1 MAKKF
6 SPLVQKFSSLFEAE
20 LSKAENMAD
29 YNTLRSLRQRVTF
42 QTLFIEYLCIKY
54 DKLYAICLTAW
65 NYLKIEL
72 SDFKSFQTFEKF
84 VKVLEISLKRI
95 RKEYPIITC
104 QGCNSNEYRHLSYTD
119 LCLDCFICDQCEREL
134 QTTAICPKCRKTT
147 TDKIISYRKEDENSE
162 KVNQFKYDLNCFF
175 MNVITNLCFNYHESQ
190 CLPEE
195 KVINK
200 IIEILLPKPLGHSA
214 QTDSLIDLNLS
225 PSIKSTLFQL
235 LLNYTQENIEEHL
248 KNIYEKSSRYLK
260 ANYNINDLDNL
271 TLLYINSFED
281 SLYSKSTTIKED
293 SNLAVDVVSA
303 LDYIEE
309 IISNYK
315 RFSAQQE
322 KIVQW
327 KQIAKMKFSLITF
340 AKLIEIYDKENENHF
355 RLGDRIR
362 ILSSDCVQL
371 RYFLIKQIFR
381 HYGRNKL
388 DELSQDE
395 HLSWICLD
403 IMNQN
408 QV

>member
-1 MAKKF
+1 
-6 SPLVQKFSSLFEAE
+6 
-20 LSKAENMAD
+20 
-29 YNTLRSLRQRVTF
+29 
-42 QTLFIEYLCIKY
+42 
-54 DKLYAICLTAW
+54 
-65 NYLKIEL
+65 
-72 SDFKSFQTFEKF
+72 
-84 VKVLEISLKRI
+84 
-95 RKEYPIITC
+95 
-104 QGCNSNEYRHLSYTD
+104 
-119 LCLDCFICDQCEREL
+119 
-134 QTTAICPKCRKTT
+134 
-147 TDKIISYRKEDENSE
+147 
-162 KVNQFKYDLNCFF
+162 
-175 MNVITNLCFNYHESQ
+175 
-190 CLPEE
+190 
-195 KVINK
+195 
-200 IIEILLPKPLGHSA
+200 
-214 QTDSLIDLNLS
+214 
-225 PSIKSTLFQL
+225 
-235 LLNYTQENIEEHL
+235 
-248 KNIYEKSSRYLK
+248 
-260 ANYNINDLDNL
+260 
-271 TLLYINSFED
+271 
-281 SLYSKSTTIKED
+281 LYSKSTTIKED

-340 AKLIEIYDKENENHF
+340 AKLIEIYDKENENHL